1 MKKAKRFLTGLL
13 SAVLALSLCAM
24 PAMAEGGTI
33 TSTIDTNRTG
43 SLTINKYEGN
53 EAKED
58 NLLDGVTFTAY
69 KVADIV
75 QSTTEA
81 GTTDVKMQP
90 VEALTNIKP
99 DIQITSE
106 TKYDDIKD
114 TVEKALAKD
123 ADPKL
128 VAAGTAVTGESL
140 DASGNKIKGQA
151 KFTNLG
157 VGVYLIVETDAPSQ
171 IVNKTANFL
180 VSIPMANEDGTGWNY
195 NIVANPKNAA
205 VYGGIS
211 LKKYGKNY
219 TPDGNSSEAPLEGAK
234 FYLQRKEGDE
244 WVTVTAP
251 TVSNGNGT
259 VDAETGLL
267 TTNRDGMINITDLA
281 PGTYRFIE
289 YSAPQGYIMDGQ
301 AAYEFTIN
309 NNQTVTIDDAYKD
322 TLENTIKVVNEKPS
336 MEKQVKTG
344 VDAENKD
351 VYGKATDASVGDV
364 VTWKVTAAVPSNV
377 NKLAKY
383 ILTDNMSEALTWESE
398 TEANLTIETKPNV
411 ELVKGTD
418 YTLTVP
424 VNGTAGGTWTIEFT
438 TEGKD
443 KLAASKV
450 TSISVTFNTKLNSN
464 ATVNNKGN
472 LNDAGLTYSNGFTS
486 DDEKY
491 PDQPEPKDEVIKN
504 EASVYTFGMNV
515 EKVDGKDSNVKLQGA
530 EFDLYLYNGSETN
543 PTEAELKNNGVK
555 VGHYTTDENGKIHV
569 SGLKNGTY
577 YLVETKAPTYSVVEN
592 GETKT
597 YSYNL
602 LKEPVKVV
610 VAVEYVVKE
619 TTTITTDENGNVTT
633 NKSVDSEKYV
643 GGENNSGNY
652 KVIIKNNKGFN
663 LPTTGGFGTLLF
675 SGIGVLLVVAGV
687 GVLLSLKKKNRA

>member
-13 SAVLALSLCAM
+13 SAALALSLCAM

-43 SLTINKYEGN
+43 SLTINKYEGDKA
-53 EAKED
+53 EED
-58 NLLDGVTFTAY
+58 KLLDGVTFTAY

-75 QSTTEA
+75 QPTEA

-90 VEALTNIKP
+90 VEALTTIDP
-99 DIQITSE
+99 DIKITSG

-114 TVEKALAKD
+114 TVDAALAD
-123 ADPKL
+123 NADPKL
-128 VAAGTAVTGESL
+128 TAFATATTGAN
-140 DASGNKIKGQA
+140 DVKGQA
-151 KFTNLG
+151 VFSEMP
-157 VGVYLIVETDAPSQ
+157 VGVYLIVETGAPSQ

-180 VSIPMANEDGTGWNY
+180 VSIPMVNANGDGWNY
-195 NIVANPKNAA
+195 DIVANPKNAA

-219 TPDGNSSEAPLEGAK
+219 NPDGSSTEAPLGGAK
-234 FYLQRKEGDE
+234 FYLQRKEGNE

-267 TTNRDGMINITDLA
+267 TTNNDGMINITDLA

-309 NNQTVTIDDAYKD
+309 NDQTVTISDAYKD
-322 TLENTIKVVNEKPS
+322 TLANTIKVVNEKPNV
-336 MEKQVKTG
+336 EKQVKTG
-344 VDAENKD
+344 VNAENKD

-383 ILTDNMSEALTWESE
+383 ILTDTMSSALTWESE
-398 TEANLTIETKPNV
+398 TEANLTIETNPNV
-411 ELVKGTD
+411 KLDKDTD

-424 VNGTAGGTWTIEFT
+424 EDGTEGGTWTIEFT
-438 TEGKD
+438 TAGKN
-443 KLAASKV
+443 KLAANKV
-450 TSISVTFNTKLNSN
+450 TSISVTFNTRLNKN

-472 LNDAGLTYSNGFTS
+472 LNDASLTYSNGFKS
-486 DDEKY
+486 NDEEY
-491 PDQPEPKDEVIKN
+491 PTQPDPKDEVIKN
-504 EASVYTFGMNV
+504 EASVYTFGMNI
-515 EKVDGKDSNVKLQGA
+515 EKVDGKDSRGKLQGA
-530 EFDLYLYNGSETN
+530 EFDLYLYKGSEEN
-543 PTEAELKNNGVK
+543 PTEADLKNPDKAVK
-555 VGHYTTDENGKIHV
+555 VGHYTTDVYGEIHV

-577 YLVETKAPTYSVVEN
+577 YLVETKAPTYTVE
-592 GETKT
+592 GKT

-610 VAVEYVVKE
+610 VAVQYEVTT
-619 TTTITTDENGNVTT
+619 TTTIKTDANGNVTT
-633 NKSVDSEKYV
+633 NKIESKKYV

-687 GVLLSLKKKNRA
+687 GVLLSLKKKNRT

>member
-24 PAMAEGGTI
+24 PAMAERRLI
-33 TSTIDTNRTG
+33 TSTIDPSIKG
-43 SLTINKYEGN
+43 SLTIHKYEGN
-53 EAKED
+53 EQDPDK
-58 NLLDGVTFTAY
+58 LLDGVTFTAY

-75 QSTTEA
+75 QSTDTTT

-90 VEALTNIKP
+90 VEALTKIKP

-106 TKYDDIKD
+106 TKYTDIKD
-114 TVEKALAKD
+114 TVDAALADD
-123 ADPKL
+123 AEPKL
-128 VAAGTAVTGESL
+128 IAFGTATTG
-140 DASGNKIKGQA
+140 APNGKGIA
-151 KFTNLG
+151 LFEHMP

-180 VSIPMANEDGTGWNY
+180 VSIPMTEADEKETYWNY
-195 NIVANPKNAA
+195 DIEVYPKNTA
-205 VYGGIS
+205 VYGGIN

-219 TPDGNSSEAPLEGAK
+219 NPDGTSTEVALSGAT
-234 FYLQRKEGDE
+234 FYLQRKDGDN

-251 TVSNGNGT
+251 TVSDGNGT
-259 VDAETGLL
+259 VDENGLL
-267 TTNRDGMINITDLA
+267 TTNADGMINIKDLA

-289 YSAPQGYIMDGQ
+289 CSAPQGYIMDGQ

-309 NNQTVTIDDAYKD
+309 NDQSVTINGDYKD
-322 TLENTIKVVNEKPS
+322 TLKDTIKVVNEKPS

-344 VDAENKD
+344 VDA
-351 VYGKATDASVGDV
+351 YGKATDASVGDV

-383 ILTDNMSEALTWESE
+383 ILTDTMSSALTWESE
-398 TEANLTIETKPNV
+398 TEANLTIETNTNV
-411 ELVKGTD
+411 KLDKDTD

-424 VNGTAGGTWTIEFT
+424 EDGTEGGTWTIEFT
-438 TEGKD
+438 TAGKN
-443 KLAASKV
+443 KLAANKV
-450 TSISVTFNTKLNSN
+450 TSISVTFNTRLNKN

-472 LNDAGLTYSNGFTS
+472 LNDASLTYSNGFKS
-486 DDEKY
+486 NDEEY
-491 PDQPEPKDEVIKN
+491 PTQPDPKDEVIKN
-504 EASVYTFGMNV
+504 EASVYTFGMNI
-515 EKVDGKDSNVKLQGA
+515 EKVDGKDSRGKLQGA
-530 EFDLYLYNGSETN
+530 EFDLYLYKGSEEN
-543 PTEAELKNNGVK
+543 PTEADLKNPDKAVK
-555 VGHYTTDENGKIHV
+555 VGHYTTDVYGEIHV

-577 YLVETKAPTYSVVEN
+577 YLVETKAPTYTVE
-592 GETKT
+592 GKT

-610 VAVEYVVKE
+610 VAVQYEVTT
-619 TTTITTDENGNVTT
+619 TTTIKTDANGNVTT
-633 NKSVDSEKYV
+633 NKIESKKYV
-643 GGENNSGNY
+643 GGENNSGEY

-687 GVLLSLKKKNRA
+687 GVLLSLKKKNRT

>member
-13 SAVLALSLCAM
+13 SAALALSLCAM
-24 PAMAEGGTI
+24 PAMAERRLI
-33 TSTIDTNRTG
+33 TSTIDPSIEG
-43 SLTINKYEGN
+43 SLTIHKYEGN
-53 EAKED
+53 EQDPDK
-58 NLLDGVTFTAY
+58 LLDGVTFTAY

-75 QSTTEA
+75 QSTDTTT

-90 VEALTNIKP
+90 VEALTKIKP

-106 TKYDDIKD
+106 TKYTDIKD
-114 TVEKALAKD
+114 TVDAALADD
-123 ADPKL
+123 AEPKL
-128 VAAGTAVTGESL
+128 IAFGTATTG
-140 DASGNKIKGQA
+140 APNGKGIA
-151 KFTNLG
+151 LFEHMP

-180 VSIPMANEDGTGWNY
+180 VSIPMTEADEKETYWNY
-195 NIVANPKNAA
+195 DIEVYPKNTA
-205 VYGGIS
+205 VYGGIN

-219 TPDGNSSEAPLEGAK
+219 NPDGTSTEVALSGAT
-234 FYLQRKEGDE
+234 FYLQRKDGDN

-251 TVSNGNGT
+251 TVSDGNGT
-259 VDAETGLL
+259 VDENGLL
-267 TTNRDGMINITDLA
+267 TTNADGMINIKDLA

-289 YSAPQGYIMDGQ
+289 CSAPQGYIMDGQ

-309 NNQTVTIDDAYKD
+309 NDQSVTINGDYKD
-322 TLENTIKVVNEKPS
+322 TLKDTIKVVNEKPS

-344 VDAENKD
+344 VDA
-351 VYGKATDASVGDV
+351 YGKATDASVGDV

-383 ILTDNMSEALTWESE
+383 ILTDTMSSALTWESE
-398 TEANLTIETKPNV
+398 TEANLTIETNPNV
-411 ELVKGTD
+411 KLDKDTD

-424 VNGTAGGTWTIEFT
+424 EDGTEGGTWTIEFT
-438 TEGKD
+438 TAGKN
-443 KLAASKV
+443 KLAANKV
-450 TSISVTFNTKLNSN
+450 TSISVTFNTRLNKN

-472 LNDAGLTYSNGFTS
+472 LNDASLTYSNGFKS
-486 DDEKY
+486 NDEEY
-491 PDQPEPKDEVIKN
+491 PTQPDPKDEVIKN
-504 EASVYTFGMNV
+504 EASVYTFGMNI
-515 EKVDGKDSNVKLQGA
+515 EKVDGKDSRGKLQGA
-530 EFDLYLYNGSETN
+530 EFDLYLYKGSEEN
-543 PTEAELKNNGVK
+543 PTEADLKNPDKAVK
-555 VGHYTTDENGKIHV
+555 VGHYTTDVYGEIHV

-577 YLVETKAPTYSVVEN
+577 YLVETKAPTYTVE
-592 GETKT
+592 GKT

-610 VAVEYVVKE
+610 VAVQYEVTT
-619 TTTITTDENGNVTT
+619 TTTIKTDANGNVTT
-633 NKSVDSEKYV
+633 NKIESKKYV

>member
-1 MKKAKRFLTGLL
+1 MKKVKRFLTGLL
-13 SAVLALSLCAM
+13 SAALALSLCAM

-69 KVADIV
+69 KVADIM
-75 QSTTEA
+75 QSTVA

-114 TVEKALAKD
+114 TVEKALAED

-180 VSIPMANEDGTGWNY
+180 VSIPMANADGTGWNY
-195 NIVANPKNAA
+195 DIVANPKNAA

-309 NNQTVTIDDAYKD
+309 NDQTVTISDAYKD

-344 VDAENKD
+344 VDA
-351 VYGKATDASVGDV
+351 YGKATDASVGDV

-383 ILTDNMSEALTWESE
+383 ILTDTMSSALTWESKE
-398 TEANLTIETKPNV
+398 KANLTIETNPNV
-411 ELVKGTD
+411 VLEDTD

-424 VNGTAGGTWTIEFT
+424 ADGAEGGTWTIEFT
-438 TEGKD
+438 TAGKD
-443 KLAASKV
+443 KLAANKV

-472 LNDAGLTYSNGFTS
+472 LNDAGLTYSNGFKST
-486 DDEKY
+486 DDKY
-491 PDQPEPKDEVIKN
+491 PTQPDPKDEVIKN
-504 EASVYTFGMNV
+504 EASVYTFGMNI
-515 EKVDGKDSNVKLQGA
+515 EKVDGKDSRGKLQGA

-555 VGHYTTDENGKIHV
+555 VGHYTTDVYGEIHV

-577 YLVETKAPTYSVVEN
+577 YLVETKAPTYTVE
-592 GETKT
+592 GKT

-610 VAVEYVVKE
+610 VAVEYEVKE

-633 NKSVDSEKYV
+633 NKIESKKYV

-687 GVLLSLKKKNRA
+687 GVLLSLKKKNRT

>member
-13 SAVLALSLCAM
+13 SAALALSLCAM

-53 EAKED
+53 EPNSEK
-58 NLLDGVTFTAY
+58 LLDGVTFTAY
-69 KVADIV
+69 KVANIV
-75 QSTTEA
+75 QSTEA

-90 VEALTNIKP
+90 VEALTSIKS

-114 TVEKALAKD
+114 TVDAALAD
-123 ADPKL
+123 GADPKL
-128 VAAGTAVTGESL
+128 IAFATATTGANGT
-140 DASGNKIKGQA
+140 KGQA
-151 KFTNLG
+151 VFSEMP
-157 VGVYLIVETDAPSQ
+157 VGVYLIVETGAPSQ

-180 VSIPMANEDGTGWNY
+180 VSIPMANTDGTGWNY
-195 NIVANPKNAA
+195 DIVANPKNAA

-211 LKKYGKNY
+211 LRKYGKNY
-219 TPDGNSSEAPLEGAK
+219 TPDGKSSEVPLEGAT
-234 FYLQRKEGDE
+234 FYLQRKAGDE

-309 NNQTVTIDDAYKD
+309 PDQTVTISGAHQDA
-322 TLENTIKVVNEKPS
+322 LLNTIKVVNEKPS

-344 VDAENKD
+344 VDT
-351 VYGKATDASVGDV
+351 YGKATDASVGDV

-383 ILTDNMSEALTWESE
+383 ILTDTMSEALTWESVA
-398 TEANLTIETKPNV
+398 EANLTIETNPHV
-411 ELVKGTD
+411 VLEDTD

-424 VNGTAGGTWTIEFT
+424 ADGTEGGTWTIEFT
-438 TEGKD
+438 TAGKN
-443 KLAASKV
+443 KLAANKV
-450 TSISVTFNTKLNSN
+450 TSISVTFNTKLNSK
-464 ATVNNKGN
+464 ATVDNKGN
-472 LNDAGLTYSNGFTS
+472 LNDAGLTYSNGFKS
-486 DDEKY
+486 DDAKY

-504 EASVYTFGMNV
+504 EASVYTFGMNI
-515 EKVDGKDSNVKLQGA
+515 EKVDGKDSRGKLPGA

-543 PTEAELKNNGVK
+543 PTEAELKNHGK
-555 VGHYTTDENGKIHV
+555 LVGHYTTDVNGQIHV
-569 SGLKNGTY
+569 SGLENGTY
-577 YLVETKAPTYSVVEN
+577 YLVETKAPTYNVVEN
-592 GETKT
+592 GETKI

-602 LKEPVKVV
+602 LKEPVRVV
-610 VAVEYVVKE
+610 VAVEYEVKE

-633 NKSVDSEKYV
+633 NKIESKKYV
-643 GGENNSGNY
+643 GGEDNSGNY

>member
-13 SAVLALSLCAM
+13 SAALALSLCAM
-24 PAMAEGGTI
+24 PAMAADNGGTI
-33 TSTIDTNRTG
+33 TSTIDTNKNG

-53 EAKED
+53 EQDPDK
-58 NLLDGVTFTAY
+58 LLDGVTFTAY

-90 VEALTNIKP
+90 VEALTSIDP
-99 DIQITSE
+99 AIQITSE
-106 TKYDDIKD
+106 TKYDEIKN
-114 TVEKALAKD
+114 TVDAALAD
-123 ADPKL
+123 GANPKL
-128 VAAGTAVTGESL
+128 TAFATAKTGDNGT
-140 DASGNKIKGQA
+140 KGQA
-151 KFTNLG
+151 VFNEMP

-219 TPDGNSSEAPLEGAK
+219 NPDGSSTEAPLGGAK
-234 FYLQRKEGDE
+234 FYLQRKEGNE

-267 TTNRDGMINITDLA
+267 TTNNDGMINITDLA

-289 YSAPQGYIMDGQ
+289 HSAPQGYIMDGQ

-309 NNQTVTIDDAYKD
+309 NNQTVTINEAYKD
-322 TLENTIKVVNEKPS
+322 DTLKDTIKVVNEKPN

-383 ILTDNMSEALTWESE
+383 ILTDNMSKALTWESE
-398 TEANLTIETKPNV
+398 TAANLTIATNPNV
-411 ELVKGTD
+411 DLVKGTD

-424 VNGTAGGTWTIEFT
+424 VDGTEGGTWTIEFT
-438 TEGKD
+438 TAGKE
-443 KLAASKV
+443 KLVANNV
-450 TSISVTFNTKLNSN
+450 TSISVTFNTKLNDK
-464 ATVNNKGN
+464 ATVNNTGN
-472 LNDAGLTYSNGFTS
+472 LNDAGLTYSNGFKS

-491 PDQPEPKDEVIKN
+491 PEQPEPKDEVIKN
-504 EASVYTFGMNV
+504 QASVYTFGMKV
-515 EKVDGKDSNVKLQGA
+515 EKVDGKNSSIKLQGA

-577 YLVETKAPTYSVVEN
+577 YLVETMAPTYSVTEN

-610 VAVEYVVKE
+610 VAVQYEVTT

-633 NKSVDSEKYV
+633 NKIVSEKYV
-643 GGENNSGNY
+643 GGEDDSGNY

>member
-13 SAVLALSLCAM
+13 SAALALSLCAM
-24 PAMAEGGTI
+24 PAMAADNGETI
-33 TSTIDTNRTG
+33 TSTINTAQKG
-43 SLTINKYEGN
+43 SLTINKYEGDKQDP
-53 EAKED
+53 EK
-58 NLLDGVTFTAY
+58 LLDGVTFTAY

-75 QSTTEA
+75 QSTEA

-90 VEALTNIKP
+90 VEALTKIKS

-114 TVEKALAKD
+114 TVDAALAED
-123 ADPKL
+123 ANPKL
-128 VAAGTAVTGESL
+128 TAFATATTG
-140 DASGNKIKGQA
+140 DNGITGQA
-151 KFTNLG
+151 VFSEMP
-157 VGVYLIVETDAPSQ
+157 VGVYLIVETGAPSQ

-180 VSIPMANEDGTGWNY
+180 VSIPMANADGTGWNY
-195 NIVANPKNAA
+195 DIVANPKNAA

-309 NNQTVTIDDAYKD
+309 NDQTVTISDAYKD

-344 VDAENKD
+344 VDA
-351 VYGKATDASVGDV
+351 YGKATDASVGDV

-383 ILTDNMSEALTWESE
+383 ILTDTMSSALTWESKE
-398 TEANLTIETKPNV
+398 KANLTIETNPNV
-411 ELVKGTD
+411 VLEDTD

-424 VNGTAGGTWTIEFT
+424 ADGAEGGTWTIEFT
-438 TEGKD
+438 TAGKD
-443 KLAASKV
+443 KLAANKV

-472 LNDAGLTYSNGFTS
+472 LNDAGLTYSNGFKST
-486 DDEKY
+486 DDKY
-491 PDQPEPKDEVIKN
+491 PTQPDPKDEVIKN
-504 EASVYTFGMNV
+504 EASVYTFGMNI
-515 EKVDGKDSNVKLQGA
+515 EKVDGKDSRGKLQGA

-543 PTEAELKNNGVK
+543 PTEAELKTNGVK
-555 VGHYTTDENGKIHV
+555 VGHYTTNEYGEIHV

-577 YLVETKAPTYSVVEN
+577 YLVETKAPTYTVE
-592 GETKT
+592 GKT

-610 VAVEYVVKE
+610 VNVQYEVDTK
-619 TTTITTDENGNVTT
+619 TTIKTDANGNVTT
-633 NKSVDSEKYV
+633 NEIVSTKYL
-643 GGENNSGNY
+643 GGENDSGNY

-687 GVLLSLKKKNRA
+687 GVLLSLKKKNRT

>member
-1 MKKAKRFLTGLL
+1 MKKVKRFLTGLL
-13 SAVLALSLCAM
+13 SAALALSLCAM
-24 PAMAEGGTI
+24 PAMAADNGETI
-33 TSTIDTNRTG
+33 TSTINTAQKG
-43 SLTINKYEGN
+43 SLTINKYEGDKQDP
-53 EAKED
+53 EK
-58 NLLDGVTFTAY
+58 LLDGVTFTAY

-75 QSTTEA
+75 QSTEA

-90 VEALTNIKP
+90 VEALTKIKS

-114 TVEKALAKD
+114 TVDAALAED
-123 ADPKL
+123 ANPKL
-128 VAAGTAVTGESL
+128 TAFATATTG
-140 DASGNKIKGQA
+140 DNGITGQA
-151 KFTNLG
+151 VFSEMP
-157 VGVYLIVETDAPSQ
+157 VGVYLIVETGAPSQ

-180 VSIPMANEDGTGWNY
+180 VSIPMAKEDGTGWNY
-195 NIVANPKNAA
+195 DIVANPKNAA

-219 TPDGNSSEAPLEGAK
+219 NPDGTFSEVALSGAT
-234 FYLQRKEGDE
+234 FYLQRKEGDD

-251 TVSNGNGT
+251 TVSANNGS
-259 VDAETGLL
+259 VDAKGLL
-267 TTNRDGMINITDLA
+267 TTSDSGMINITDLA

-289 YSAPQGYIMDGQ
+289 HSAPQGYIMDGQ

-309 NNQTVTIDDAYKD
+309 DNQTVTISDAYKD
-322 TLENTIKVVNEKPS
+322 TLPDTIKVVNEKPS

-351 VYGKATDASVGDV
+351 VYGKATDASVGDI

-383 ILTDNMSEALTWESE
+383 ILTDNMSNALTWESE
-398 TEANLTIETKPNV
+398 TEANLTIETNPNV
-411 ELVKGTD
+411 KLEKGTD

-424 VNGTAGGTWTIEFT
+424 ADGTEGGTWTIEFT
-438 TEGKD
+438 TAGKE
-443 KLAASKV
+443 KLAANKV
-450 TSISVTFNTKLNSN
+450 TSISVTFNTTLNKN
-464 ATVNNKGN
+464 ATVNNTGN
-472 LNDAGLTYSNGFTS
+472 LNDAGLTYSNGFKS
-486 DDEKY
+486 DDAKY
-491 PDQPEPKDEVIKN
+491 PEQPEPKDEVIKN
-504 EASVYTFGMNV
+504 QASVYTFGMKV
-515 EKVDGKDSNVKLQGA
+515 EKVDGKNSSIKLQGA

-577 YLVETKAPTYSVVEN
+577 YLVETKAPTYSVTEN

-610 VAVEYVVKE
+610 VAVQYEVTT

-633 NKSVDSEKYV
+633 NKIVSEKYV
-643 GGENNSGNY
+643 GGEDDSGNY

-687 GVLLSLKKKNRA
+687 GVLLSLKKKNRT

>member
-13 SAVLALSLCAM
+13 SAALALSLCAM

-69 KVADIV
+69 KVAEIM
-75 QSTTEA
+75 QSTVA

-114 TVEKALAKD
+114 TVEKALAED

-180 VSIPMANEDGTGWNY
+180 VSIPMANADGTGWNY
-195 NIVANPKNAA
+195 DIVANPKNAA

-309 NNQTVTIDDAYKD
+309 NDQTVTISDAYKD

-344 VDAENKD
+344 VDA
-351 VYGKATDASVGDV
+351 YGKATDASVGDV

-383 ILTDNMSEALTWESE
+383 ILTDTMSSALTWESKE
-398 TEANLTIETKPNV
+398 KANLTIETNPNV
-411 ELVKGTD
+411 VLEDTD

-424 VNGTAGGTWTIEFT
+424 ADGAEGGTWTIEFT
-438 TEGKD
+438 TAGKD
-443 KLAASKV
+443 KLAANKV

-472 LNDAGLTYSNGFTS
+472 LNDAGLTYSNGFKST
-486 DDEKY
+486 DDKY
-491 PDQPEPKDEVIKN
+491 PTQPDPKDEVIKN
-504 EASVYTFGMNV
+504 EASVYTFGMNI
-515 EKVDGKDSNVKLQGA
+515 EKVDGKDSRGKLQGA

-543 PTEAELKNNGVK
+543 PTEAELKTNGVK
-555 VGHYTTDENGKIHV
+555 VGHYTTNEYGEIHV

-577 YLVETKAPTYSVVEN
+577 YLVETKAPTYNVVEN

-610 VAVEYVVKE
+610 VAVEYEVTT
-619 TTTITTDENGNVTT
+619 TTTITTDPNGNVTT
-633 NKSVDSEKYV
+633 NKIESKKYL
-643 GGENNSGNY
+643 GGENDSGNY

>member
-24 PAMAEGGTI
+24 PAMAAEGDGTI
-33 TSTIDTNRTG
+33 TSTINTAQKG
-43 SLTINKYEGN
+43 SLTINKYEGD
-53 EAKED
+53 KED
-58 NLLDGVTFTAY
+58 KDKLLNGVTFTAY

-75 QSTTEA
+75 QSPDATGT
-81 GTTDVKMQP
+81 TTDVKMQP
-90 VEALTNIKP
+90 VEALTKIKS

-114 TVEKALAKD
+114 TVDAALAED
-123 ADPKL
+123 ATPKL
-128 VAAGTAVTGESL
+128 TAFATATTGANGT
-140 DASGNKIKGQA
+140 NGQA
-151 KFTNLG
+151 VFSG
-157 VGVYLIVETDAPSQ
+157 MPVGVYLIVETDAPSQ

-180 VSIPMANEDGTGWNY
+180 VSIPMVNANGDGWNY
-195 NIVANPKNAA
+195 DIVANPKNAA

-219 TPDGNSSEAPLEGAK
+219 NPDGSSTEAPLGGAK
-234 FYLQRKEGDE
+234 FYLQRKEGNE

-267 TTNRDGMINITDLA
+267 TTNNDGMINITDLA

-309 NNQTVTIDDAYKD
+309 DNQTVTISDAYKD
-322 TLENTIKVVNEKPS
+322 TLPDTIKVVNEKPS

-383 ILTDNMSEALTWESE
+383 ILTDTMSSALTWESE
-398 TEANLTIETKPNV
+398 TEANLTIETNPHV
-411 ELVKGTD
+411 DLAEGTD

-424 VNGTAGGTWTIEFT
+424 EDGKEGGTWTIEFT
-438 TEGKD
+438 TAGKE
-443 KLAASKV
+443 KLAANNV
-450 TSISVTFNTKLNSN
+450 TSISVTFNTRLNKN
-464 ATVNNKGN
+464 ATVNKEGN
-472 LNDAGLTYSNGFTS
+472 LNDASLTYSNGFKS
-486 DDEKY
+486 NDEEY
-491 PDQPEPKDEVIKN
+491 PTQPDPKDEVIKN
-504 EASVYTFGMNV
+504 EASVYTFGMNI
-515 EKVDGKDSNVKLQGA
+515 EKVDGKDSRGKLQGA

-555 VGHYTTDENGKIHV
+555 VGHYTTDVYGEIHV

-577 YLVETKAPTYSVVEN
+577 YLVETKAPTYNVVEN

-610 VAVEYVVKE
+610 VNVQYEVDTK
-619 TTTITTDENGNVTT
+619 TTITTDANGNVTT
-633 NKSVDSEKYV
+633 NKIENKKYV
-643 GGENNSGNY
+643 GGENDSGNY

>member
-13 SAVLALSLCAM
+13 SAALALSLCAM
-24 PAMAEGGTI
+24 PAMAADNGETI
-33 TSTIDTNRTG
+33 TSTINTAQKG
-43 SLTINKYEGN
+43 SLTINKYEGDKQDP
-53 EAKED
+53 EK
-58 NLLDGVTFTAY
+58 LLDGVTFTAY

-75 QSTTEA
+75 QSTEA

-90 VEALTNIKP
+90 VEALTKIKS

-114 TVEKALAKD
+114 TVDAALAED
-123 ADPKL
+123 ANPKL
-128 VAAGTAVTGESL
+128 TAFATATTG
-140 DASGNKIKGQA
+140 DNGITGQA
-151 KFTNLG
+151 VFSEMP
-157 VGVYLIVETDAPSQ
+157 VGVYLIVETGAPSQ

-180 VSIPMANEDGTGWNY
+180 VSIPMAKEDGTGWNY
-195 NIVANPKNAA
+195 DVKVYPKNAA
-205 VYGGIS
+205 VYGGIN

-219 TPDGNSSEAPLEGAK
+219 NPDGSSTEAPLGGAK
-234 FYLQRKEGDE
+234 FYLQRKEGNE

-259 VDAETGLL
+259 VDANGLL
-267 TTNRDGMINITDLA
+267 TTSADGMINITDLA

-289 YSAPQGYIMDGQ
+289 CSAPQGYIMDGQ

-309 NNQTVTIDDAYKD
+309 DNQTVTISDAYKD
-322 TLENTIKVVNEKPS
+322 TLPDTIKVVNEKPS

-383 ILTDNMSEALTWESE
+383 ILTDNMSKALTWESVE
-398 TEANLTIETKPNV
+398 KANLTIETNPHVDLV
-411 ELVKGTD
+411 ENTD

-424 VNGTAGGTWTIEFT
+424 AKGAEGGTWTIEFT
-438 TEGKD
+438 TAGKD

-450 TSISVTFNTKLNSN
+450 TSISVTFNTKLNDK
-464 ATVNNKGN
+464 ATVNKTGN
-472 LNDAGLTYSNGFTS
+472 LNDASLTYSNGFKS
-486 DDEKY
+486 NDEEY
-491 PDQPEPKDEVIKN
+491 PTQPDPKDEVIKN
-504 EASVYTFGMNV
+504 EASVYTFGMNI
-515 EKVDGKDSNVKLQGA
+515 EKVDGKDSRGKLQGA

-543 PTEAELKNNGVK
+543 PTEAELENNGVK
-555 VGHYTTDENGKIHV
+555 VGHYTTDVYGEIHV
-569 SGLKNGTY
+569 NGLKNGTY
-577 YLVETKAPTYSVVEN
+577 YLVETKAPTYTVKEN

-610 VAVEYVVKE
+610 VAVEYEVTT
-619 TTTITTDENGNVTT
+619 TTTIKTDANGNVTT
-633 NKSVDSEKYV
+633 NKIESKKYV
-643 GGENNSGNY
+643 GGEDNSGNY
-652 KVIIKNNKGFN
+652 KVIIKNNKGFD

-687 GVLLSLKKKNRA
+687 GVLLSLKKKNRT

>member
-13 SAVLALSLCAM
+13 SAALALSLCAM
-24 PAMAEGGTI
+24 PAMAAEGGTI

-43 SLTINKYEGN
+43 SLTINKYEGDK
-53 EAKED
+53 AED
-58 NLLDGVTFTAY
+58 DKLLDGVTFTAY
-69 KVADIV
+69 KVANIV
-75 QSTTEA
+75 QSTDAST

-90 VEALTNIKP
+90 VEALTSIKR

-114 TVEKALAKD
+114 TVDAALAD
-123 ADPKL
+123 GANPQL

-140 DASGNKIKGQA
+140 DASGKKIKGQA

-180 VSIPMANEDGTGWNY
+180 VSIPMANADGTGWNY
-195 NIVANPKNAA
+195 DIVANPKNAA

-219 TPDGNSSEAPLEGAK
+219 NPDGSSTEVPLEGAQ

-251 TVSNGNGT
+251 TVSADNGS
-259 VDAETGLL
+259 VDAKTGLL
-267 TTNRDGMINITDLA
+267 TTSKQGMINITDLA

-309 NNQTVTIDDAYKD
+309 DDQTVTISDAYKD
-322 TLENTIKVVNEKPS
+322 TTLKDTIKVVNEKPS

-344 VDAENKD
+344 VDT
-351 VYGKATDASVGDV
+351 YGKATDASVGDV

-398 TEANLTIETKPNV
+398 TEANLTIETNPHV
-411 ELVKGTD
+411 DLVKDTD

-424 VNGTAGGTWTIEFT
+424 KNGTEGGTWTIEFT
-438 TEGKD
+438 AVGKE

-450 TSISVTFNTKLNSN
+450 TSISVTFNTKLNSK

-472 LNDAGLTYSNGFTS
+472 LNDAGLTYSNGFKST
-486 DDEKY
+486 DEKY

-504 EASVYTFGMNV
+504 EASVYTFGMNI
-515 EKVDGKDSNVKLQGA
+515 EKVDGKDSRGKLQGA

-543 PTEAELKNNGVK
+543 PTEAELKTNGVK
-555 VGHYTTDENGKIHV
+555 VGSYTTDVNGQIHV

-577 YLVETKAPTYSVVEN
+577 YLVETKAPTYHVVEN
-592 GETKT
+592 GVTKT

-602 LKEPVKVV
+602 LKEPVKVDV
-610 VAVEYVVKE
+610 EVEYVVKE
-619 TTTITTDENGNVTT
+619 TTTITTDEHGNVTT
-633 NKSVDSEKYV
+633 NKKIESEKYV
-643 GGENNSGNY
+643 GGENDSGNY
-652 KVIIKNNKGFN
+652 KVIVKNNKGFD

>member
-13 SAVLALSLCAM
+13 SAALALSLCAM
-24 PAMAEGGTI
+24 PAMAERRLI
-33 TSTIDTNRTG
+33 TSTIDPSIPG
-43 SLTINKYEGN
+43 SLTIYKYEGN
-53 EAKED
+53 EQDPNK
-58 NLLDGVTFTAY
+58 LLDGVTFTAY

-75 QSTTEA
+75 QSTDTTT

-90 VEALTNIKP
+90 VEALTKIKP

-106 TKYDDIKD
+106 TKYENIKD
-114 TVEKALAKD
+114 TVDAALADD
-123 ADPKL
+123 ANPKL
-128 VAAGTAVTGESL
+128 TAFGTATTG
-140 DASGNKIKGQA
+140 APNGKGIA
-151 KFTNLG
+151 LFEHMP

-180 VSIPMANEDGTGWNY
+180 VSIPMTAGDEEETYWNY
-195 NIVANPKNAA
+195 DIKVYPKNTA
-205 VYGGIS
+205 VYGGIN

-219 TPDGNSSEAPLEGAK
+219 NPDGTSTEVALSGAT
-234 FYLQRKEGDE
+234 FYLQRKDGDQ

-251 TVSNGNGT
+251 KVSDGNGT
-259 VDAETGLL
+259 VDGNGLL
-267 TTNRDGMINITDLA
+267 TTSADGMINITDLA

-309 NNQTVTIDDAYKD
+309 DNQTVTISDAYKD
-322 TLENTIKVVNEKPS
+322 TLPDTIKVVNEKPS

-383 ILTDNMSEALTWESE
+383 ILTDNMSKALTWESVE
-398 TEANLTIETKPNV
+398 KANLTIETNPKV
-411 ELVKGTD
+411 KLDKGTD
-418 YTLTVP
+418 YTLAVP
-424 VNGTAGGTWTIEFT
+424 EDGKEGGTWTIEFT
-438 TEGKD
+438 TAGKD
-443 KLAASKV
+443 KLATNNV

-472 LNDAGLTYSNGFTS
+472 LNDAGLTYSNGFNST
-486 DDEKY
+486 DDKY

-504 EASVYTFGMNV
+504 EASVYTFGMNI
-515 EKVDGKDSNVKLQGA
+515 EKVDGKDSRGKLQGA
-530 EFDLYLYNGSETN
+530 EFDLYLYKGSEEN
-543 PTEAELKNNGVK
+543 PTEADLKNPDKAVK
-555 VGHYTTDENGKIHV
+555 VGHYTTDVNGQIHV

-577 YLVETKAPTYSVVEN
+577 YLVETKAPTYHVVEN
-592 GETKT
+592 GVTKT

-610 VAVEYVVKE
+610 VAVEYEVKE

-633 NKSVDSEKYV
+633 NKIESKKYV
-643 GGENNSGNY
+643 GGEDNSGNY

>member
-13 SAVLALSLCAM
+13 SAALALSLCAM
-24 PAMAEGGTI
+24 PAMAADNGETI
-33 TSTIDTNRTG
+33 TSTINTAQKG

-53 EAKED
+53 AVDED
-58 NLLDGVTFTAY
+58 KLLDGVTFTAY

-75 QSTTEA
+75 QSTEA

-90 VEALTNIKP
+90 VEALTKIKS

-114 TVEKALAKD
+114 TVDAALAED
-123 ADPKL
+123 ANPKL
-128 VAAGTAVTGESL
+128 IAFATATTG
-140 DASGNKIKGQA
+140 DKGITGQA
-151 KFTNLG
+151 VFSEMP
-157 VGVYLIVETDAPSQ
+157 VGVYLIVETGAPSQ

-180 VSIPMANEDGTGWNY
+180 VSIPMAKEDGTGWNY
-195 NIVANPKNAA
+195 DIVANPKNAA

-219 TPDGNSSEAPLEGAK
+219 NADGTFSEVALSGAT
-234 FYLQRKEGDE
+234 FYLQRKEGDD

-251 TVSNGNGT
+251 TVSANNGS
-259 VDAETGLL
+259 VDAKGLL
-267 TTNRDGMINITDLA
+267 TTSDSGMINITDLA

-289 YSAPQGYIMDGQ
+289 HSAPQGYIMDGQ

-309 NNQTVTIDDAYKD
+309 NDQTVTISDAYKD
-322 TLENTIKVVNEKPS
+322 TLANTIKVVNEKPNV
-336 MEKQVKTG
+336 EKQVKTG
-344 VDAENKD
+344 VNAENKD

-383 ILTDNMSEALTWESE
+383 ILTDNMSNALTWESE
-398 TEANLTIETKPNV
+398 TEANLTIETNPNV

-424 VNGTAGGTWTIEFT
+424 ADGTEGGTWTIEFT
-438 TEGKD
+438 TSGKE
-443 KLAASKV
+443 KLAASNV
-450 TSISVTFNTKLNSN
+450 TSISVTFNTTLNKN
-464 ATVNNKGN
+464 ATVNNTGN
-472 LNDAGLTYSNGFTS
+472 LNDAGLTYSNGFKS
-486 DDEKY
+486 DDAKY
-491 PDQPEPKDEVIKN
+491 PEQPEPKDEVIKN
-504 EASVYTFGMNV
+504 QASVYTFGMKV
-515 EKVDGKDSNVKLQGA
+515 EKVDGKNSSIKLQGA

-577 YLVETKAPTYSVVEN
+577 YLVETKAPTYSVTEN

-610 VAVEYVVKE
+610 VAVQYEVTT

-633 NKSVDSEKYV
+633 NKIVSEKYV
-643 GGENNSGNY
+643 GGEDDSGNY

>member
-13 SAVLALSLCAM
+13 SAALALSLCAM
-24 PAMAEGGTI
+24 PAMAAEGGTI

-43 SLTINKYEGN
+43 SLTINKYEGDKA
-53 EAKED
+53 EED
-58 NLLDGVTFTAY
+58 KLLDGVTFTAY
-69 KVADIV
+69 KVAGIV
-75 QSTTEA
+75 QSTVA
-81 GTTDVKMQP
+81 GTTDVKMEP

-114 TVEKALAKD
+114 TVDAALAD
-123 ADPKL
+123 GANPKL
-128 VAAGTAVTGESL
+128 TAFATATTGAN
-140 DASGNKIKGQA
+140 DVKGQA
-151 KFTNLG
+151 VFSG
-157 VGVYLIVETDAPSQ
+157 MPVGVYLIVETGAPSQ

-180 VSIPMANEDGTGWNY
+180 VSIPMANADGTGWNY
-195 NIVANPKNAA
+195 DIVANPKNAA

-219 TPDGNSSEAPLEGAK
+219 NPDGSSTEVPLEGAK

-251 TVSNGNGT
+251 TVSADNGS
-259 VDAETGLL
+259 VDAKTGLL
-267 TTNRDGMINITDLA
+267 TTSKQGMINITDLA

-289 YSAPQGYIMDGQ
+289 YCAPQGYIMDGQ

-309 NNQTVTIDDAYKD
+309 DNQTVTISDAYKD
-322 TLENTIKVVNEKPS
+322 TTLKDTIKVVNEKPS

-344 VDAENKD
+344 VDT
-351 VYGKATDASVGDV
+351 YGKATDASVGDV

-383 ILTDNMSEALTWESE
+383 ILTDNMSEALTWESVE
-398 TEANLTIETKPNV
+398 KANLTIETNPNV
-411 ELVKGTD
+411 VLEDTD

-424 VNGTAGGTWTIEFT
+424 EDGAEGGTWTIEFT
-438 TEGKD
+438 TAGKD
-443 KLAASKV
+443 KLAANNV
-450 TSISVTFNTKLNSN
+450 TTISVTFNTKLNSN

-472 LNDAGLTYSNGFTS
+472 LNDAGLTYSNGFKST
-486 DDEKY
+486 DDKY

-504 EASVYTFGMNV
+504 EASVYTFGMNI
-515 EKVDGKDSNVKLQGA
+515 EKVDGKDSRGKLQGA

-543 PTEAELKNNGVK
+543 PTEAELKNHGK
-555 VGHYTTDENGKIHV
+555 LVGHYTTNEYGEIHV

-577 YLVETKAPTYSVVEN
+577 YLVETKAPTYNVVEN
-592 GETKT
+592 GVTKT

-602 LKEPVKVV
+602 LKEPVKVD

-619 TTTITTDENGNVTT
+619 TTTITTDEHGNVTT
-633 NKSVDSEKYV
+633 NKKIESEKYV
-643 GGENNSGNY
+643 GGENDSGNY
-652 KVIIKNNKGFN
+652 KVIVKNNKGFN

>member
-13 SAVLALSLCAM
+13 SAALALSLCAM
-24 PAMAEGGTI
+24 PAMAERRLI
-33 TSTIDTNRTG
+33 TSTIDPSIPG
-43 SLTINKYEGN
+43 SLTIHKYEGN
-53 EAKED
+53 EQDPNK
-58 NLLDGVTFTAY
+58 LLDGVTFTAY

-75 QSTTEA
+75 QSTDTTT

-90 VEALTNIKP
+90 VEALTKIDP
-99 DIQITSE
+99 DIKITSE
-106 TKYDDIKD
+106 TKYENIKN
-114 TVEKALAKD
+114 TVDAALADD
-123 ADPKL
+123 AKPKL
-128 VAAGTAVTGESL
+128 TAFGTATTG
-140 DASGNKIKGQA
+140 APNGKGIA
-151 KFTNLG
+151 LFEHMP

-180 VSIPMANEDGTGWNY
+180 VSIPMTEADEKETYWNY
-195 NIVANPKNAA
+195 DVEVYPKNTA
-205 VYGGIS
+205 VYGGIN
-211 LKKYGKNY
+211 LKKYGRNY
-219 TPDGNSSEAPLEGAK
+219 KPDGTIASEEALSGAT
-234 FYLQRKEGDE
+234 FYLQRKDGDQ

-251 TVSNGNGT
+251 TVSKDNGS
-259 VDAETGLL
+259 VDANGLL
-267 TTNRDGMINITDLA
+267 TTSADGMINITDLA

-289 YSAPQGYIMDGQ
+289 CSAPQGYIMDGQ
-301 AAYEFTIN
+301 AAYEFTIKN
-309 NNQTVTIDDAYKD
+309 DQTVTIDDAYKD
-322 TLENTIKVVNEKPS
+322 DTLKDTIKVVNEKPS

-344 VDAENKD
+344 VDA
-351 VYGKATDASVGDV
+351 YGKATDASVGDV

-383 ILTDNMSEALTWESE
+383 ILTDTMSSALTWESE
-398 TEANLTIETKPNV
+398 TEANLTIETNPNV
-411 ELVKGTD
+411 KLDKDTD

-424 VNGTAGGTWTIEFT
+424 EDGTEGGTWTIEFT
-438 TEGKD
+438 TAGKN

-450 TSISVTFNTKLNSN
+450 TSISVTFNTRLNKN

-472 LNDAGLTYSNGFTS
+472 LNDASLTYSNGFKS
-486 DDEKY
+486 DKEGY
-491 PDQPEPKDEVIKN
+491 PEQPDPKDEVIKN
-504 EASVYTFGMNV
+504 EASVYTFGMNI
-515 EKVDGKDSNVKLQGA
+515 EKVDGKDSRGKLQGA
-530 EFDLYLYNGSETN
+530 EFDLYLYKGSEEN
-543 PTEAELKNNGVK
+543 PTEADLKNPDKAVK
-555 VGHYTTDENGKIHV
+555 VGHYTTDVYGEIHV

-577 YLVETKAPTYSVVEN
+577 YLVETKAPTYNVVEN

-610 VAVEYVVKE
+610 VAVEYEVTT
-619 TTTITTDENGNVTT
+619 TTTIKTDANGNVTT
-633 NKSVDSEKYV
+633 NKIESKKYV

>member
-13 SAVLALSLCAM
+13 SAALALSLCAM
-24 PAMAEGGTI
+24 PAMAVSIPI
-33 TSTIDTNRTG
+33 TSTIDTDRTG

-53 EAKED
+53 EPDTDK
-58 NLLDGVTFTAY
+58 LLDGVTFTAY
-69 KVADIV
+69 QVADIV
-75 QSTTEA
+75 QPTDTTT
-81 GTTDVKMQP
+81 GTTDVEMQP
-90 VEALTNIKP
+90 VKALTNIDPTIK
-99 DIQITSE
+99 ITSE
-106 TKYDDIKD
+106 TKYGDIKK
-114 TVEKALAKD
+114 TVEKALAED
-123 ADPKL
+123 ANPKL
-128 VAAGTAVTGESL
+128 TVFATAKTGEN
-140 DASGNKIKGQA
+140 GNKGQA
-151 KFTNLG
+151 VFNEMP

-180 VSIPMANEDGTGWNY
+180 VSIPMAKEDGTGWKY
-195 NIVANPKNAA
+195 DIEANPKNAA

-219 TPDGNSSEAPLEGAK
+219 NPDGTSSEVALSGAT
-234 FYLQRKEGDE
+234 FYLQRQEE
-244 WVTVTAP
+244 NNWVTVTAP
-251 TVSNGNGT
+251 KVSANNGS
-259 VDAETGLL
+259 VDTNGLL
-267 TTNRDGMINITDLA
+267 TTSADGMINITDLA

-301 AAYEFTIN
+301 AAYEFTIKN
-309 NNQTVTIDDAYKD
+309 DKSVTINGNYKD
-322 TLENTIKVVNEKPS
+322 TPKDTIKVVNEKPNI
-336 MEKQVKTG
+336 EKQVKTG
-344 VDAENKD
+344 VNTENNED

-383 ILTDNMSEALTWESE
+383 SLTDNMSNALTWVSE
-398 TEANLTIETKPNV
+398 AEAKLTIETNQNV
-411 ELVKGTD
+411 KLEKGTD

-424 VNGTAGGTWTIEFT
+424 KDGEEGGTWTIEFT
-438 TEGKD
+438 TSGKN
-443 KLAASKV
+443 KLATNNV

-472 LNDAGLTYSNGFTS
+472 LNDAGLTYSNGFKS
-486 DDEKY
+486 NDEEY

-504 EASVYTFGMNV
+504 EASVYTFGMKV
-515 EKVDGKDSNVKLQGA
+515 EKVDGKDSSVKLPGA
-530 EFDLYLYNGSETN
+530 EFDLYLYDGKIPNPSEVQ
-543 PTEAELKNNGVK
+543 LKGVGHH
-555 VGHYTTDENGKIHV
+555 VGHYTTDGRGKIHV
-569 SGLKNGTY
+569 NGLKNGTY
-577 YLVETKAPTYSVVEN
+577 YLIETKAPTYDVTTEN

-610 VAVEYVVKE
+610 VAVQYEVD
-619 TTTITTDENGNVTT
+619 TTTTTDANGNVTT
-633 NKSVDSEKYV
+633 IVSKKYL
-643 GGENNSGNY
+643 GGENDSGEY
-652 KVIIKNNKGFN
+652 KVVIKNNKGFN

>member
-13 SAVLALSLCAM
+13 SAALALSLCAM

-33 TSTIDTNRTG
+33 TSTIDMNRTG
-43 SLTINKYEGN
+43 SLTINKYEGDKA
-53 EAKED
+53 EED
-58 NLLDGVTFTAY
+58 KLLDGVTFTAY

-75 QSTTEA
+75 QPTEA

-90 VEALTNIKP
+90 VEALTNIKS
-99 DIQITSE
+99 DIQITSG

-114 TVEKALAKD
+114 TVDAALAD
-123 ADPKL
+123 NADPKL
-128 VAAGTAVTGESL
+128 TAFATATTGAN
-140 DASGNKIKGQA
+140 DVKGQA
-151 KFTNLG
+151 VFSEMP

-180 VSIPMANEDGTGWNY
+180 VSIPMTNKDGTGWDY
-195 NIVANPKNAA
+195 DIKVYPKNAA
-205 VYGGIS
+205 VYGGIN
-211 LKKYGKNY
+211 LKKYGRNY
-219 TPDGNSSEAPLEGAK
+219 KPDGESTEVALSGAK
-234 FYLQRKEGDE
+234 FYLQRKDGDN

-251 TVSNGNGT
+251 KVSDGNGT
-259 VDAETGLL
+259 VDENGLL
-267 TTNRDGMINITDLA
+267 TTNADGMINITDLA

-309 NNQTVTIDDAYKD
+309 NDQTVTISDAYKD
-322 TLENTIKVVNEKPS
+322 TLANTIKVVNEKPN

-344 VDAENKD
+344 VDA
-351 VYGKATDASVGDV
+351 YGKATDASVGDV

-383 ILTDNMSEALTWESE
+383 ILTDTMSSALTWESE
-398 TEANLTIETKPNV
+398 TEANLTIETNPNV
-411 ELVKGTD
+411 KLDKDTD

-424 VNGTAGGTWTIEFT
+424 EDGTEGGTWTIEFT
-438 TEGKD
+438 TAGKN

-450 TSISVTFNTKLNSN
+450 TSISVTFNTRLNKN

-472 LNDAGLTYSNGFTS
+472 LNDASLTYSNGFKS
-486 DDEKY
+486 NDEEY
-491 PDQPEPKDEVIKN
+491 PTQPDPKDEVIKN
-504 EASVYTFGMNV
+504 EASVYTFGMNI
-515 EKVDGKDSNVKLQGA
+515 EKVDGKDSSVKLPGA

-555 VGHYTTDENGKIHV
+555 VGHYTTDENGEINV

-577 YLVETKAPTYSVVEN
+577 YLVETKAPTYSVTEN

-610 VAVEYVVKE
+610 VAVQYEVTT
-619 TTTITTDENGNVTT
+619 TTTIKTDANGNVTT
-633 NKSVDSEKYV
+633 NKIESKKYV
-643 GGENNSGNY
+643 GGENDSGNY
-652 KVIIKNNKGFN
+652 KVIIKNNKGFD

>member
-13 SAVLALSLCAM
+13 SAALALSLCAM
-24 PAMAEGGTI
+24 PAMAADNGETI
-33 TSTIDTNRTG
+33 TSTINTAQKG
-43 SLTINKYEGN
+43 SLTINKYEGDKQDP
-53 EAKED
+53 EK
-58 NLLDGVTFTAY
+58 LLDGVTFTAY

-75 QSTTEA
+75 QSTEA

-90 VEALTNIKP
+90 VEALTKIKS

-114 TVEKALAKD
+114 TVDAALAED
-123 ADPKL
+123 ANPKL
-128 VAAGTAVTGESL
+128 TAFATATTG
-140 DASGNKIKGQA
+140 DNGITGQA
-151 KFTNLG
+151 VFSEMP
-157 VGVYLIVETDAPSQ
+157 VGVYLIVETGAPSQ

-180 VSIPMANEDGTGWNY
+180 VSIPMAKEDGTGWNY
-195 NIVANPKNAA
+195 DIVANPKNAA

-219 TPDGNSSEAPLEGAK
+219 NPDGSSTEAPLGGAK
-234 FYLQRKEGDE
+234 FYLQRKEGNE

-267 TTNRDGMINITDLA
+267 TTNNDGMINITDLA

-289 YSAPQGYIMDGQ
+289 HSAPQGYIMDGQ

-309 NNQTVTIDDAYKD
+309 NDQTVTISDAYKD
-322 TLENTIKVVNEKPS
+322 TLANTIKVVNEKPN

-383 ILTDNMSEALTWESE
+383 ILTDNMSNALTWESE
-398 TEANLTIETKPNV
+398 TEANLTIETNPNV
-411 ELVKGTD
+411 KLEKGTD

-424 VNGTAGGTWTIEFT
+424 ADGTEGGTWTIEFT
-438 TEGKD
+438 TAGKE
-443 KLAASKV
+443 KLAANKV
-450 TSISVTFNTKLNSN
+450 TSISVTFNTTLNKN
-464 ATVNNKGN
+464 ATVNNTGN
-472 LNDAGLTYSNGFTS
+472 LNDAGLTYSNGFKS
-486 DDEKY
+486 DDAKY
-491 PDQPEPKDEVIKN
+491 PEQPEPKDEVIKN
-504 EASVYTFGMNV
+504 QASVYTFGMKV
-515 EKVDGKDSNVKLQGA
+515 EKVDGKNSSIKLQGA

-555 VGHYTTDENGKIHV
+555 VEHYTTDENGKIHV

-577 YLVETKAPTYSVVEN
+577 YLVETKAPTYSVTEN

-610 VAVEYVVKE
+610 VAVQYEVTT

-633 NKSVDSEKYV
+633 NKIVSEKYV
-643 GGENNSGNY
+643 GGEDDSGNY

>member
-13 SAVLALSLCAM
+13 SAALALSLCAM

-43 SLTINKYEGN
+43 SLTINKYEGDAA
-53 EAKED
+53 EED
-58 NLLDGVTFTAY
+58 KLLDGVTFTAY
-69 KVADIV
+69 KVANIV
-75 QSTTEA
+75 QSTEA

-90 VEALTNIKP
+90 VEALTKIKS

-114 TVEKALAKD
+114 TVDAALAD
-123 ADPKL
+123 GADPKL
-128 VAAGTAVTGESL
+128 IAFATATTG
-140 DASGNKIKGQA
+140 ANGIKGQA
-151 KFTNLG
+151 VFSEMP
-157 VGVYLIVETDAPSQ
+157 VGVYLIVETGAPSQ

-180 VSIPMANEDGTGWNY
+180 VSIPMANADGTGWNY
-195 NIVANPKNAA
+195 DIVANPKNAA

-309 NNQTVTIDDAYKD
+309 NDQTVTISDAYKD

-344 VDAENKD
+344 VDA
-351 VYGKATDASVGDV
+351 YGKATDASVGDV

-383 ILTDNMSEALTWESE
+383 ILTDTMSSALTWESKE
-398 TEANLTIETKPNV
+398 KANLTIETNPNV
-411 ELVKGTD
+411 VLEDTD

-424 VNGTAGGTWTIEFT
+424 ADGAEGGTWTIEFT
-438 TEGKD
+438 TAGKD
-443 KLAASKV
+443 KLAANKV

-472 LNDAGLTYSNGFTS
+472 LNDAGLTYSNGFKST
-486 DDEKY
+486 DDKY
-491 PDQPEPKDEVIKN
+491 PTQPDPKDEVIKN
-504 EASVYTFGMNV
+504 EASVYTFGMNI
-515 EKVDGKDSNVKLQGA
+515 EKVDGKDSRGKLQGA

-543 PTEAELKNNGVK
+543 PTEAELKTNGVK
-555 VGHYTTDENGKIHV
+555 VGHYTTNEYGEIHV

-577 YLVETKAPTYSVVEN
+577 YLVETKAPTYNVVEN

-610 VAVEYVVKE
+610 VAVEYEVKE

-633 NKSVDSEKYV
+633 NKIESKKYV

>member
-13 SAVLALSLCAM
+13 SAALALSLCAM

-33 TSTIDTNRTG
+33 TSTIDTSRTG
-43 SLTINKYEGN
+43 NLTINKYEGDK
-53 EAKED
+53 AED
-58 NLLDGVTFTAY
+58 DKLLDGVTFTAY

-75 QSTTEA
+75 QSTEA

-90 VEALTNIKP
+90 VEALKNIKS
-99 DIQITSE
+99 DIQITSG
-106 TKYDDIKD
+106 TKYDDIED
-114 TVEKALAKD
+114 TVEKALAKN
-123 ADPKL
+123 ANPKL
-128 VAAGTAVTGESL
+128 TAFATATTGDKGT
-140 DASGNKIKGQA
+140 KGQA
-151 KFTNLG
+151 VFNG
-157 VGVYLIVETDAPSQ
+157 MPVGVYLIVETDAPSQ

-180 VSIPMANEDGTGWNY
+180 VSIPMVNANGDGWNY
-195 NIVANPKNAA
+195 DIVANPKNAA

-219 TPDGNSSEAPLEGAK
+219 NPDGTFTEVALSGAT
-234 FYLQRKEGDE
+234 FYLQRKEGDN

-251 TVSNGNGT
+251 TVSPNNGS
-259 VDAETGLL
+259 VDASGLL
-267 TTNRDGMINITDLA
+267 TTSTDGMINITDLA

-289 YSAPQGYIMDGQ
+289 CSAPQGYIMDGQ

-309 NNQTVTIDDAYKD
+309 PDQTVTISEAYKD
-322 TLENTIKVVNEKPS
+322 TRLANTIKVVNEKPNI
-336 MEKQVKTG
+336 EKQVKTG
-344 VDAENKD
+344 VDA
-351 VYGKATDASVGDV
+351 YGKATDASVGDV

-383 ILTDNMSEALTWESE
+383 ILTDNMSQALTWKSE
-398 TEANLTIETKPNV
+398 TEANLTIETNPHVDLV
-411 ELVKGTD
+411 ENTD
-418 YTLTVP
+418 YKLTVP
-424 VNGTAGGTWTIEFT
+424 ANGTKGGTWTIDFT
-438 TEGKD
+438 TAGKD
-443 KLAASKV
+443 KLAANNV
-450 TSISVTFNTKLNSN
+450 TSISVTFNTKLNSK

-472 LNDAGLTYSNGFTS
+472 LNDAGLTYSNGFKST
-486 DDEKY
+486 DEEY
-491 PDQPEPKDEVIKN
+491 PDQPDPKDEVIKN

-515 EKVDGKDSNVKLQGA
+515 EKVDGKDSSVKLQGA
-530 EFDLYLYNGSETN
+530 EFDLYLYNGSEKN
-543 PTEAELKNNGVK
+543 PTEAELKKTGVK
-555 VGHYTTDENGKIHV
+555 VGHYTTNEYGEIHV

-577 YLVETKAPTYSVVEN
+577 YLVETKAPTYNVVEN

-602 LKEPVKVV
+602 LREPVQVV
-610 VAVEYVVKE
+610 VAVEYEVKE
-619 TTTITTDENGNVTT
+619 TTTTTTDANGNVTT
-633 NKSVDSEKYV
+633 NKIESEKYV

>member
-13 SAVLALSLCAM
+13 SAALALSLCAM
-24 PAMAEGGTI
+24 PAMANAMLPP
-33 TSTIDTNRTG
+33 STIETDREG
-43 SLTINKYEGN
+43 SLTIYKFEGN

-58 NLLDGVTFTAY
+58 KLLDGVTFTAY
-69 KVADIV
+69 QVADIE
-75 QSTTEA
+75 QPTDPTT
-81 GTTDVKMQP
+81 GTTGVEMKPVK
-90 VEALTNIKP
+90 ALTDIDP
-99 DIQITSE
+99 DIKITSE
-106 TKYDDIKD
+106 TKYTDIKE
-114 TVEKALAKD
+114 TVDAALAN
-123 ADPKL
+123 
-128 VAAGTAVTGESL
+128 GTLTAFNTATTGEN
-140 DASGNKIKGQA
+140 GTKGEA
-151 KFTNLG
+151 KFEKMP

-180 VSIPMANEDGTGWNY
+180 VSIPMVNEDGKSWNY
-195 NIVANPKNAA
+195 DIKVYPKNTA
-205 VYGGIS
+205 VYGGIN

-219 TPDGNSSEAPLEGAK
+219 NPDGTSTEVALSGAT
-234 FYLQRKEGDE
+234 FYLQRKDGDQ

-251 TVSNGNGT
+251 KVSDGNGT
-259 VDAETGLL
+259 VDGNGLL
-267 TTNRDGMINITDLA
+267 TTSADGMINITDLA

-309 NNQTVTIDDAYKD
+309 DNQTVTISDAYKD
-322 TLENTIKVVNEKPS
+322 TLPDTIKVVNEKPS

-383 ILTDNMSEALTWESE
+383 ILTDTMSSALTWESE
-398 TEANLTIETKPNV
+398 TEANLTIATNPNV
-411 ELVKGTD
+411 ALEDTD
-418 YTLTVP
+418 YILTVP
-424 VNGTAGGTWTIEFT
+424 KDGTEGGTWTIEFT
-438 TEGKD
+438 TAGKE
-443 KLAASKV
+443 KLATNKV
-450 TSISVTFNTKLNSN
+450 TSISVTFNTTLNDN
-464 ATVNNKGN
+464 ATVNKTGN
-472 LNDAGLTYSNGFTS
+472 LNDASLTYSNGFKS
-486 DDEKY
+486 NDEEY
-491 PDQPEPKDEVIKN
+491 PTQPDPKDEVIKN

-515 EKVDGKDSNVKLQGA
+515 EKVDGKDSSIKLQGA
-530 EFDLYLYNGSETN
+530 EFNLYLYNGSETN
-543 PTEAELKNNGVK
+543 PTEAELAKNGVF
-555 VGHYTTDENGKIHV
+555 VGHYTTGENGEIHV
-569 SGLKNGTY
+569 NGLKNGTY
-577 YLVETKAPTYSVVEN
+577 YLVETKAPTYNGVEN

-610 VAVEYVVKE
+610 VAVEYEVTT
-619 TTTITTDENGNVTT
+619 TTTIKTDANGNVTT
-633 NKSVDSEKYV
+633 NKIESKKYV

>member
-13 SAVLALSLCAM
+13 SAALALSLCAM

-43 SLTINKYEGN
+43 SLTINKYEGDKA
-53 EAKED
+53 EED
-58 NLLDGVTFTAY
+58 KLLDGVTFTAY

-75 QSTTEA
+75 QPTEA

-90 VEALTNIKP
+90 VEELTKINS
-99 DIQITSE
+99 DIQITSG

-114 TVEKALAKD
+114 TVDAALAD
-123 ADPKL
+123 NADPKL
-128 VAAGTAVTGESL
+128 TAFATATTG
-140 DASGNKIKGQA
+140 ANGVKGQA
-151 KFTNLG
+151 VFSEMP
-157 VGVYLIVETDAPSQ
+157 VGVYLIVETGAPSQ

-180 VSIPMANEDGTGWNY
+180 VSIPMVNANGDGWNY
-195 NIVANPKNAA
+195 DIVANPKNAA

-219 TPDGNSSEAPLEGAK
+219 NPDGSSTEAPLGGAK
-234 FYLQRKEGDE
+234 FYLQRKEGNE

-267 TTNRDGMINITDLA
+267 TTNNDGMINITDLA

-289 YSAPQGYIMDGQ
+289 HSAPQGYIMDGQ

-309 NNQTVTIDDAYKD
+309 NDQTVTISDAYKD
-322 TLENTIKVVNEKPS
+322 TLAKTIKVVNEKPN

-515 EKVDGKDSNVKLQGA
+515 EKVDGKDSNDKLQGA

-652 KVIIKNNKGFN
+652 KVIIKNNKGFD

>member
-1 MKKAKRFLTGLL
+1 MKKVKRFLTGLL
-13 SAVLALSLCAM
+13 SAALALSLCAM
-24 PAMAEGGTI
+24 PAMAADNGETI
-33 TSTIDTNRTG
+33 TSTINTAQKG
-43 SLTINKYEGN
+43 SLTINKYEGDKQDP
-53 EAKED
+53 EK
-58 NLLDGVTFTAY
+58 LLDGVTFTAY

-75 QSTTEA
+75 QSTEA

-90 VEALTNIKP
+90 VEALTKIKS

-114 TVEKALAKD
+114 TVDAALAED
-123 ADPKL
+123 ANPKL
-128 VAAGTAVTGESL
+128 TAFATATTG
-140 DASGNKIKGQA
+140 DNGITGQA
-151 KFTNLG
+151 VFSEMP
-157 VGVYLIVETDAPSQ
+157 VGVYLIVETGAPSQ

-180 VSIPMANEDGTGWNY
+180 VSIPMAKEDGTGWNY
-195 NIVANPKNAA
+195 DIVANPKNAA

-219 TPDGNSSEAPLEGAK
+219 NPDGSSTEAPLGGAK
-234 FYLQRKEGDE
+234 FYLQRKEGNE

-267 TTNRDGMINITDLA
+267 TTNNDGMINITDLA

-289 YSAPQGYIMDGQ
+289 HSAPQGYIMDGQ

-309 NNQTVTIDDAYKD
+309 NNQTVTISDAYKD
-322 TLENTIKVVNEKPS
+322 TLANTIKVVNEKPN

-383 ILTDNMSEALTWESE
+383 ILTDNMSNALTWESE
-398 TEANLTIETKPNV
+398 TEANLTIETNPNV
-411 ELVKGTD
+411 KLEKGTD

-424 VNGTAGGTWTIEFT
+424 ADGTEGGTWTIEFT
-438 TEGKD
+438 TAGKE
-443 KLAASKV
+443 KLAANKV
-450 TSISVTFNTKLNSN
+450 TSISVTFNTTLNKN
-464 ATVNNKGN
+464 ATVNNTGN
-472 LNDAGLTYSNGFTS
+472 LNDAGLTYSNGFKS
-486 DDEKY
+486 DDAKY
-491 PDQPEPKDEVIKN
+491 PEQPEPKDEVIKN
-504 EASVYTFGMNV
+504 QASVYTFGMKV
-515 EKVDGKDSNVKLQGA
+515 EKVDGKNSSIKLQGA

-577 YLVETKAPTYSVVEN
+577 YLVETKAPTYSVTEN

-610 VAVEYVVKE
+610 VAVQYEVTT

-633 NKSVDSEKYV
+633 NKIVSEKYV
-643 GGENNSGNY
+643 GGEDDSGNY

>member
-13 SAVLALSLCAM
+13 SAALALSLCAM
-24 PAMAEGGTI
+24 PAMAERRLI
-33 TSTIDTNRTG
+33 TSTIDPSIEG
-43 SLTINKYEGN
+43 SLTIHKYEGN
-53 EAKED
+53 EQDPDK
-58 NLLDGVTFTAY
+58 LLDGVTFTAY

-75 QSTTEA
+75 QSTDTTT

-90 VEALTNIKP
+90 VEALTKIKP

-106 TKYDDIKD
+106 TKYTDIKD
-114 TVEKALAKD
+114 TVDAALADD
-123 ADPKL
+123 AEPKL
-128 VAAGTAVTGESL
+128 IAFGTATTG
-140 DASGNKIKGQA
+140 APNGKGIA
-151 KFTNLG
+151 LFEHMP

-180 VSIPMANEDGTGWNY
+180 VSIPMTEADEKETYWNY
-195 NIVANPKNAA
+195 DIEVYPKNTA
-205 VYGGIS
+205 VYGGIN

-219 TPDGNSSEAPLEGAK
+219 NPDGTSTEVALSGAT
-234 FYLQRKEGDE
+234 FYLQRKDGDN

-251 TVSNGNGT
+251 TVSDGNGT
-259 VDAETGLL
+259 VDENGLL
-267 TTNRDGMINITDLA
+267 TTNADGMINITDLA

-289 YSAPQGYIMDGQ
+289 CSAPQGYIMDGQ

-309 NNQTVTIDDAYKD
+309 DNQTVTISDAYKD
-322 TLENTIKVVNEKPS
+322 TLPDTIKVVNEKPS

-383 ILTDNMSEALTWESE
+383 ILTDNMSKALTWESVE
-398 TEANLTIETKPNV
+398 KANLTIETNPKV
-411 ELVKGTD
+411 KLDKGTD
-418 YTLTVP
+418 YTLAVP
-424 VNGTAGGTWTIEFT
+424 EDGKEGGTWTIEFT
-438 TEGKD
+438 TAGKD
-443 KLAASKV
+443 KLATNNV

-472 LNDAGLTYSNGFTS
+472 LNDAGLTYSNGFNST
-486 DDEKY
+486 DDKY

-504 EASVYTFGMNV
+504 EASVYTFGMNI
-515 EKVDGKDSNVKLQGA
+515 EKVDGKDSRGKLQGA
-530 EFDLYLYNGSETN
+530 EFDLYLYKGSEEN
-543 PTEAELKNNGVK
+543 PTEADLKNPDKAVK
-555 VGHYTTDENGKIHV
+555 VGHYTTDVNGQIHV

-577 YLVETKAPTYSVVEN
+577 YLVETKAPTYHVVEN
-592 GETKT
+592 GVTKT

-610 VAVEYVVKE
+610 VAVEYEVKE

-633 NKSVDSEKYV
+633 NKIESKKYV
-643 GGENNSGNY
+643 GGEDNSGNY

-687 GVLLSLKKKNRA
+687 GVLLSLKKKNRT

>member
-13 SAVLALSLCAM
+13 SAALALSLCAM
-24 PAMAEGGTI
+24 PAMAADNGGTI
-33 TSTIDTNRTG
+33 TSTIDTNKNG

-53 EAKED
+53 EQDPDK
-58 NLLDGVTFTAY
+58 LLDGVTFTAY

-75 QSTTEA
+75 QSTEA

-90 VEALTNIKP
+90 VKALTSIDP
-99 DIQITSE
+99 AIQITSE
-106 TKYDDIKD
+106 TKYDEIKD
-114 TVEKALAKD
+114 TVEQALAED
-123 ADPKL
+123 ANPKL
-128 VAAGTAVTGESL
+128 TAFATAKTGDNGT
-140 DASGNKIKGQA
+140 KGQA
-151 KFTNLG
+151 VFNEMP

-180 VSIPMANEDGTGWNY
+180 VSIPMVKEDRTGWDY
-195 NIVANPKNAA
+195 DIVANPKNAA

-211 LKKYGKNY
+211 LKKYAKNY
-219 TPDGNSSEAPLEGAK
+219 NPDGTFSEVALSGAK
-234 FYLQRKEGDE
+234 FYLQRKEGDNWE
-244 WVTVTAP
+244 TVTAP
-251 TVSNGNGT
+251 TVSANNGS
-259 VDAETGLL
+259 VDANGLL
-267 TTNRDGMINITDLA
+267 TTSTDGMINITDLA

-301 AAYEFTIN
+301 AAYVFTIN
-309 NNQTVTIDDAYKD
+309 NDQSVTISDAYKD
-322 TLENTIKVVNEKPS
+322 TLANTIKVVNEKPN

-351 VYGKATDASVGDV
+351 VYGNATDASVGDV

-383 ILTDNMSEALTWESE
+383 ILTDNMSKALTWESE
-398 TEANLTIETKPNV
+398 TAANLTIATNPNV
-411 ELVKGTD
+411 DLVKGTD

-424 VNGTAGGTWTIEFT
+424 VDGTEGGTWTIEFT
-438 TEGKD
+438 TAGKE
-443 KLAASKV
+443 KLAANNV
-450 TSISVTFNTKLNSN
+450 TSISVTFNTKLNDK
-464 ATVNNKGN
+464 ATVNNTGN
-472 LNDAGLTYSNGFTS
+472 LNDAGLTYSNGFKS

-491 PDQPEPKDEVIKN
+491 PEQPEPKDEVIKN

-555 VGHYTTDENGKIHV
+555 VGHYTTDENGEIHV

-577 YLVETKAPTYSVVEN
+577 YLVETKAPTYSVEEN
-592 GETKT
+592 GKTKT

-610 VAVEYVVKE
+610 VAVEYEVKE
-619 TTTITTDENGNVTT
+619 TTTITTDANGNVTT
-633 NKSVDSEKYV
+633 NKIESKKYL
-643 GGENNSGNY
+643 GGENDSGNY

>member
-1 MKKAKRFLTGLL
+1 MKKVKRFLTGLL
-13 SAVLALSLCAM
+13 SAALALSLCAM

-69 KVADIV
+69 KVADIM
-75 QSTTEA
+75 QSTVA

-114 TVEKALAKD
+114 TVEKALAED

-180 VSIPMANEDGTGWNY
+180 VSIPMANADGTGWNY
-195 NIVANPKNAA
+195 DIVANPKNAA

-309 NNQTVTIDDAYKD
+309 NDQTVTISDAYKD

-344 VDAENKD
+344 VDA
-351 VYGKATDASVGDV
+351 YGKATDASVGDV

-383 ILTDNMSEALTWESE
+383 ILTDNMSKALTWESVA
-398 TEANLTIETKPNV
+398 EANLTIETNPHVDLDKD
-411 ELVKGTD
+411 TD

-424 VNGTAGGTWTIEFT
+424 EDGTEGGTWTIEFT
-438 TEGKD
+438 TAGKD
-443 KLAASKV
+443 KLAANKV

-472 LNDAGLTYSNGFTS
+472 LNDAGLTYSNGFKST
-486 DDEKY
+486 DDKY
-491 PDQPEPKDEVIKN
+491 PTQPDPKDEVIKN
-504 EASVYTFGMNV
+504 EASVYTFGMNI
-515 EKVDGKDSNVKLQGA
+515 EKVDGKDSRGKLQGA

-555 VGHYTTDENGKIHV
+555 VGHYTTDVYGEIHV

-577 YLVETKAPTYSVVEN
+577 YLVETKAPTYTVE
-592 GETKT
+592 GKT

-610 VAVEYVVKE
+610 VAVEYEVKE

-633 NKSVDSEKYV
+633 NKIESKKYV

>member
-1 MKKAKRFLTGLL
+1 MKKVKRFLTGLL
-13 SAVLALSLCAM
+13 SAALALSLCAM
-24 PAMAEGGTI
+24 PAMAADNGETI
-33 TSTIDTNRTG
+33 TSTINTAQKG
-43 SLTINKYEGN
+43 SLTINKYEGD
-53 EAKED
+53 KQD
-58 NLLDGVTFTAY
+58 PKKLLDGVTFTAY

-75 QSTTEA
+75 QSTEA

-90 VEALTNIKP
+90 VEALTKIKS

-114 TVEKALAKD
+114 TVDAALAED
-123 ADPKL
+123 ANPKL
-128 VAAGTAVTGESL
+128 TAFATATTG
-140 DASGNKIKGQA
+140 DNGITGQA
-151 KFTNLG
+151 VFSEMP
-157 VGVYLIVETDAPSQ
+157 VGVYLIVETGAPSQ

-180 VSIPMANEDGTGWNY
+180 VSIPMAKEDGTGWNY
-195 NIVANPKNAA
+195 DIVANPKNAA

-219 TPDGNSSEAPLEGAK
+219 NPDGSSTEAPLGGAK
-234 FYLQRKEGDE
+234 FYLQRKEGNE

-267 TTNRDGMINITDLA
+267 TTNNDGMINITDLA

-289 YSAPQGYIMDGQ
+289 HSAPQGYIMDGQ

-309 NNQTVTIDDAYKD
+309 NDQTVTIRDAYKD
-322 TLENTIKVVNEKPS
+322 TLANTIKVVNEKPN

-383 ILTDNMSEALTWESE
+383 ILTDNMSNALTWESE
-398 TEANLTIETKPNV
+398 TEANLTIETNPNV
-411 ELVKGTD
+411 KLEKGTD

-424 VNGTAGGTWTIEFT
+424 ADGTEGGTWTIEFT
-438 TEGKD
+438 TAGKE
-443 KLAASKV
+443 KLAANKV
-450 TSISVTFNTKLNSN
+450 TSISVTFNTTLNKN
-464 ATVNNKGN
+464 ATVNNTGN
-472 LNDAGLTYSNGFTS
+472 LNDAGLTYSNGFKS
-486 DDEKY
+486 DDAKY
-491 PDQPEPKDEVIKN
+491 PEQPEPKDEVIKN
-504 EASVYTFGMNV
+504 QASVYTFGMKV
-515 EKVDGKDSNVKLQGA
+515 EKVDGKNSSIKLQGA

-555 VGHYTTDENGKIHV
+555 VGHYTTDENGKIPV

-577 YLVETKAPTYSVVEN
+577 YLVETKAPTYSVTEN

-610 VAVEYVVKE
+610 VAVQYEVTT

-633 NKSVDSEKYV
+633 NKIVSEKYV
-643 GGENNSGNY
+643 GGEDDSGNY

>member
-13 SAVLALSLCAM
+13 SAALALSLCAM
-24 PAMAEGGTI
+24 PAMAAEGGTI
-33 TSTIDTNRTG
+33 TSTINTAQKG
-43 SLTINKYEGN
+43 SLTINKYEGDKA
-53 EAKED
+53 EED
-58 NLLDGVTFTAY
+58 KLLDGVTFTAY
-69 KVADIV
+69 KVANIV
-75 QSTTEA
+75 QSTEA

-90 VEALTNIKP
+90 VEALTSIKP

-106 TKYDDIKD
+106 TKYDNIKD
-114 TVEKALAKD
+114 TVDAALAND

-128 VAAGTAVTGESL
+128 TAFATATTG
-140 DASGNKIKGQA
+140 ANGIKGQA
-151 KFTNLG
+151 VFSEMP
-157 VGVYLIVETDAPSQ
+157 VGVYLIVETGAPSQ

-180 VSIPMANEDGTGWNY
+180 VSIPMANADGTDWNY
-195 NIVANPKNAA
+195 DIVANPKNAA

-219 TPDGNSSEAPLEGAK
+219 NPDGTFSEVALSGAT
-234 FYLQRKEGDE
+234 FYLQRQEGDN

-251 TVSNGNGT
+251 TVSANNGS
-259 VDAETGLL
+259 VDASGLL
-267 TTNRDGMINITDLA
+267 TTSTEGMINITDLA

-289 YSAPQGYIMDGQ
+289 HSAPQGYIMDGQ
-301 AAYEFTIN
+301 AAYVFTIN
-309 NNQTVTIDDAYKD
+309 NDQTVTINDAYKD
-322 TLENTIKVVNEKPS
+322 TLANTIKVVNEKPS

-344 VDAENKD
+344 VDT
-351 VYGKATDASVGDV
+351 YGKATDASVGDV

-383 ILTDNMSEALTWESE
+383 ILTDNMSKALTWESVE
-398 TEANLTIETKPNV
+398 KANLTIETNPNV
-411 ELVKGTD
+411 VLEDTD

-424 VNGTAGGTWTIEFT
+424 ADGTEGGTWTIEFT
-438 TEGKD
+438 TAGKE
-443 KLAASKV
+443 KLATNKV
-450 TSISVTFNTKLNSN
+450 TSISVTFNTTLNKN
-464 ATVNNKGN
+464 AEVNKTGN
-472 LNDAGLTYSNGFTS
+472 LNDASLTYSNGFKS
-486 DDEKY
+486 NDEEY
-491 PDQPEPKDEVIKN
+491 PTQPEPKDEVIKN
-504 EASVYTFGMNV
+504 EASVYTFGMNI
-515 EKVDGKDSNVKLQGA
+515 EKVDGKDSRGKLQGA

-543 PTEAELKNNGVK
+543 PTEAELKKNGVK
-555 VGHYTTDENGKIHV
+555 VGNYTTDVNGQIHV
-569 SGLKNGTY
+569 SGLENGTY
-577 YLVETKAPTYSVVEN
+577 YLVETKAPTYHVVEN
-592 GETKT
+592 GVTKT

-610 VAVEYVVKE
+610 VAVEYEVKE

-633 NKSVDSEKYV
+633 NKIESKKYV
-643 GGENNSGNY
+643 GGEDNSGNY

>member
-13 SAVLALSLCAM
+13 SAALALSLCAM

-43 SLTINKYEGN
+43 SLTINKYEGDK
-53 EAKED
+53 AED
-58 NLLDGVTFTAY
+58 DKLLDGVTFTAY
-69 KVADIV
+69 KVANIV
-75 QSTTEA
+75 QSTVA
-81 GTTDVKMQP
+81 GTTDVKMEP

-106 TKYDDIKD
+106 TKYDEIEN

-128 VAAGTAVTGESL
+128 IAFATATTG
-140 DASGNKIKGQA
+140 DNGIKGQA
-151 KFTNLG
+151 VFSEMP
-157 VGVYLIVETDAPSQ
+157 VGVYLIVETGAPSQ

-180 VSIPMANEDGTGWNY
+180 VSIPMANADGTGWNY
-195 NIVANPKNAA
+195 DIVANPKNAA

-219 TPDGNSSEAPLEGAK
+219 NPDGSSSEVPLEGAK

-251 TVSNGNGT
+251 TVSADNGS
-259 VDAETGLL
+259 VDANTGLL
-267 TTNRDGMINITDLA
+267 TTSKQGMINITDLA

-289 YSAPQGYIMDGQ
+289 YCAPQGYIMDGQ

-309 NNQTVTIDDAYKD
+309 DDQTVTISDAYKD
-322 TLENTIKVVNEKPS
+322 TTLKDTIKVVNEKPS

-344 VDAENKD
+344 VDT
-351 VYGKATDASVGDV
+351 YGKATDASVGDV

-398 TEANLTIETKPNV
+398 TEANLTIETKPHV
-411 ELVKGTD
+411 DLVKDTD

-424 VNGTAGGTWTIEFT
+424 KNGTEGGTWTIEFT
-438 TEGKD
+438 AVGKE

-450 TSISVTFNTKLNSN
+450 TSISVTFNTKLNSK

-472 LNDAGLTYSNGFTS
+472 LNDAGLTYSNGFKST
-486 DDEKY
+486 DEKY

-504 EASVYTFGMNV
+504 EASVYTFGMNI
-515 EKVDGKDSNVKLQGA
+515 EKVDGKDSRGKLQGA

-543 PTEAELKNNGVK
+543 PTEAELKTNGVK
-555 VGHYTTDENGKIHV
+555 VGHYTTNEFGEIHV

-577 YLVETKAPTYSVVEN
+577 YLVETKAPTYHVVEN
-592 GETKT
+592 GVTKT

-602 LKEPVKVV
+602 LKEPVKVD

-619 TTTITTDENGNVTT
+619 TTTITTDEHGNVTT
-633 NKSVDSEKYV
+633 NKKIESEKYV
-643 GGENNSGNY
+643 GGENDSGNY
-652 KVIIKNNKGFN
+652 KVIVKNNKGFD

>member
-1 MKKAKRFLTGLL
+1 MKKVKRFLTGLL

-24 PAMAEGGTI
+24 PAMAERRLI
-33 TSTIDTNRTG
+33 TSTINPSIPG
-43 SLTINKYEGN
+43 SLTIHKYEGN
-53 EAKED
+53 EQDPNK
-58 NLLDGVTFTAY
+58 LLDGVTFTAY

-75 QSTTEA
+75 QSTDTTT

-90 VEALTNIKP
+90 VEALTKIKP

-106 TKYDDIKD
+106 TKYENIKD
-114 TVEKALAKD
+114 TVDAALADD
-123 ADPKL
+123 ANPKL
-128 VAAGTAVTGESL
+128 TAFGTATTG
-140 DASGNKIKGQA
+140 APNGKGIA
-151 KFTNLG
+151 LFEHMP

-180 VSIPMANEDGTGWNY
+180 VSIPMTEADEEETYWNY
-195 NIVANPKNAA
+195 DIEVYPKNTA
-205 VYGGIS
+205 VYGGIN

-219 TPDGNSSEAPLEGAK
+219 NPDGTSTEVALSGAT
-234 FYLQRKEGDE
+234 FYLQRKDGDQ
-244 WVTVTAP
+244 WLTVTAP
-251 TVSNGNGT
+251 KVSDGNGT
-259 VDAETGLL
+259 VDGNGLL
-267 TTNRDGMINITDLA
+267 TTSADGMINITDLA

-309 NNQTVTIDDAYKD
+309 DNQTVTISDAYKD
-322 TLENTIKVVNEKPS
+322 TLPDTIKVVNEKPS

-383 ILTDNMSEALTWESE
+383 ILTDNMSKALTWESVE
-398 TEANLTIETKPNV
+398 KANLTIETNPHVDLV
-411 ELVKGTD
+411 ENTD

-424 VNGTAGGTWTIEFT
+424 AKGAEGGTWTIEFT
-438 TEGKD
+438 TAGKD

-472 LNDAGLTYSNGFTS
+472 LNDASLTYSNGFKG
-486 DDEKY
+486 EGY
-491 PDQPEPKDEVIKN
+491 PTQPEPKDEVIKN
-504 EASVYTFGMNV
+504 EASVYTFGMNI
-515 EKVDGKDSNVKLQGA
+515 EKVDGKDSRGKLQGA
-530 EFDLYLYNGSETN
+530 EFDLYLYKGSEEN
-543 PTEAELKNNGVK
+543 PTEADLKNPDKAVK
-555 VGHYTTDENGKIHV
+555 VGHYTTDVNGEINV
-569 SGLKNGTY
+569 TGLKNGTY
-577 YLVETKAPTYSVVEN
+577 YLVETKAPTYTVE
-592 GETKT
+592 GKT

-610 VAVEYVVKE
+610 VNVQYEVTT
-619 TTTITTDENGNVTT
+619 TTTIKTDANGNVTT
-633 NKSVDSEKYV
+633 NKIESKKYV

-652 KVIIKNNKGFN
+652 KVIIKNNKGFD

>member
-13 SAVLALSLCAM
+13 SAALALSLCAM
-24 PAMAEGGTI
+24 PAMAADNGETI
-33 TSTIDTNRTG
+33 TSTINTAQKG

-53 EAKED
+53 AVDED
-58 NLLDGVTFTAY
+58 KLLDGVTFTAY

-75 QSTTEA
+75 QSTEA

-90 VEALTNIKP
+90 VEELTSIKP

-106 TKYDDIKD
+106 TKYDEIQD
-114 TVEKALAKD
+114 TVEKALAED

-128 VAAGTAVTGESL
+128 TAFDTATTGANGT
-140 DASGNKIKGQA
+140 KGQA
-151 KFTNLG
+151 VFSG
-157 VGVYLIVETDAPSQ
+157 MPVGVYLIVETDAPSQ

-180 VSIPMANEDGTGWNY
+180 VSIPMANADGTGWNY
-195 NIVANPKNAA
+195 DIVANPKNAA
-205 VYGGIS
+205 VYGGIN
-211 LKKYGKNY
+211 LKKYGRNY
-219 TPDGNSSEAPLEGAK
+219 KPDGTSTEVALSGAK
-234 FYLQRKEGDE
+234 FYLQRKEGDN
-244 WVTVTAP
+244 WVTVTTP
-251 TVSNGNGT
+251 KVSDGNGT
-259 VDAETGLL
+259 VDENGLL
-267 TTNRDGMINITDLA
+267 TTNADGMINITDLA

-309 NNQTVTIDDAYKD
+309 NDQTVTISDAYKD
-322 TLENTIKVVNEKPS
+322 TLANTIKVVNEKPN

-344 VDAENKD
+344 VDTENKD

-383 ILTDNMSEALTWESE
+383 ILTDNMSNALTWESV
-398 TEANLTIETKPNV
+398 TEANLTIKTNPDV
-411 ELVKGTD
+411 ELVKDTD

-424 VNGTAGGTWTIEFT
+424 KDGTEGGTWTIEFT
-438 TEGKD
+438 TAGKE
-443 KLAASKV
+443 KLAANKV
-450 TSISVTFNTKLNSN
+450 ISISVTFNTKLNSN
-464 ATVNNKGN
+464 ATVNNTGN
-472 LNDAGLTYSNGFTS
+472 LNDAGLTYSNGFKS
-486 DDEKY
+486 DDAKY
-491 PDQPEPKDEVIKN
+491 PEQPEPKDEVIKN
-504 EASVYTFGMNV
+504 QASVYTFGMKV
-515 EKVDGKDSNVKLQGA
+515 EKVDGKNSSIKLQGA

-543 PTEAELKNNGVK
+543 PTEAELKNNGHC
-555 VGHYTTDENGKIHV
+555 VGHYTTDKEGKIHV

-577 YLVETKAPTYSVVEN
+577 YLVETKAPTYTVVEN

-610 VAVEYVVKE
+610 VAVEYEV
-619 TTTITTDENGNVTT
+619 TTNTTITTDANGNVTT
-633 NKSVDSEKYV
+633 NKIVSEKYV
-643 GGENNSGNY
+643 GGEDDSGNY

>member
-13 SAVLALSLCAM
+13 SAALALSLCAM

-33 TSTIDTNRTG
+33 TSTIDTNKTG
-43 SLTINKYEGN
+43 SLTINKYEGDAAN
-53 EAKED
+53 PDK
-58 NLLDGVTFTAY
+58 LLDGVTFTAY

-75 QSTTEA
+75 QSTEA

-90 VEALTNIKP
+90 VKALTSIKS

-106 TKYDDIKD
+106 TKYDDIKE
-114 TVEKALAKD
+114 TVEKALAEG
-123 ADPKL
+123 ANPKL
-128 VAAGTAVTGESL
+128 TAFATAKTGDE
-140 DASGNKIKGQA
+140 GVKGQA
-151 KFTNLG
+151 KFSNMP

-180 VSIPMANEDGTGWNY
+180 VSIPMANADGTGWNY
-195 NIVANPKNAA
+195 DIVANPKNAA

-219 TPDGNSSEAPLEGAK
+219 NPDGTSTEVALAGAT
-234 FYLQRKEGDE
+234 FYLQRKEGDD

-251 TVSNGNGT
+251 KVSANNGS
-259 VDAETGLL
+259 VDENGLL
-267 TTNRDGMINITDLA
+267 TTSADGMINITDLA

-301 AAYEFTIN
+301 AAYVFTIN
-309 NNQTVTIDDAYKD
+309 DNQTVTINDAYKD
-322 TLENTIKVVNEKPS
+322 TLANTIKVVNEKPD

-351 VYGKATDASVGDV
+351 VYGNATDASVGDV

-383 ILTDNMSEALTWESE
+383 ILTDNMSNALTWESE
-398 TEANLTIETKPNV
+398 AKANLTIETKPNV
-411 ELVKGTD
+411 ELVKDTD
-418 YTLTVP
+418 YILTVP
-424 VNGTAGGTWTIEFT
+424 ADGTEGGTWTIEFT
-438 TEGKD
+438 AAGKE
-443 KLAASKV
+443 KLAANNV

-472 LNDAGLTYSNGFTS
+472 LNDAGLTYSNGFKS

-515 EKVDGKDSNVKLQGA
+515 EKVDGKDSNIKLQGA
-530 EFDLYLYNGSETN
+530 EFDLYLYNGTEAN

-555 VGHYTTDENGKIHV
+555 VGNYTTDKDGKIHV

-577 YLVETKAPTYSVVEN
+577 YLVETKAPTYTVVEN
-592 GETKT
+592 GESKT

-602 LKEPVKVV
+602 LKEPVKVDV
-610 VAVEYVVKE
+610 EVEYVVKK
-619 TTTITTDENGNVTT
+619 TTTTKTDANGNVTT
-633 NKSVDSEKYV
+633 NEIESTTYV

-652 KVIIKNNKGFN
+652 KVIIKNNKGFD

>member
-13 SAVLALSLCAM
+13 SAALALSLCAM
-24 PAMAEGGTI
+24 PAMAAEGGTI

-43 SLTINKYEGN
+43 SLTINKYEGDK
-53 EAKED
+53 AED
-58 NLLDGVTFTAY
+58 DKLLDGVTFTAY
-69 KVADIV
+69 KVANIV
-75 QSTTEA
+75 QSTVA
-81 GTTDVKMQP
+81 DTTDVKMEP

-106 TKYDDIKD
+106 TKYDEIKN
-114 TVEKALAKD
+114 TVEKALADD

-128 VAAGTAVTGESL
+128 TAFATATTG
-140 DASGNKIKGQA
+140 DNGIKGQA
-151 KFTNLG
+151 VFSEMP

-180 VSIPMANEDGTGWNY
+180 VSIPMANADGTGWNY
-195 NIVANPKNAA
+195 DIVANPKNAA

-219 TPDGNSSEAPLEGAK
+219 NPDGSSTEVPLEGAQ

-244 WVTVTAP
+244 WVTVKAP
-251 TVSNGNGT
+251 TVSADNGS
-259 VDAETGLL
+259 VDAKTGLL
-267 TTNRDGMINITDLA
+267 TTSKQGMINITDLA

-309 NNQTVTIDDAYKD
+309 DNQTVTISDAYKD
-322 TLENTIKVVNEKPS
+322 TTLKDTIKVVNEKPS

-344 VDAENKD
+344 VDT
-351 VYGKATDASVGDV
+351 YGKATDASVGDA

-383 ILTDNMSEALTWESE
+383 ILTDTMSSALTWESVE
-398 TEANLTIETKPNV
+398 KANLTIETNPHV
-411 ELVKGTD
+411 DLVKDTD

-424 VNGTAGGTWTIEFT
+424 KNGAEGGTWTIEFT
-438 TEGKD
+438 TAGKD
-443 KLAASKV
+443 KLAANNV

-472 LNDAGLTYSNGFTS
+472 LNDAGLTYSNGFKST
-486 DDEKY
+486 DEKY

-504 EASVYTFGMNV
+504 EASVYTFGMNI
-515 EKVDGKDSNVKLQGA
+515 EKVDGKDSRGKLQGA

-543 PTEAELKNNGVK
+543 PTEAELKNHGK
-555 VGHYTTDENGKIHV
+555 LVGHYTTDVNGQIHV
-569 SGLKNGTY
+569 SGLENGTY
-577 YLVETKAPTYSVVEN
+577 YLVETKAPTYNVEEN
-592 GETKT
+592 GKIKT

-602 LKEPVKVV
+602 LKEPVKVDV
-610 VAVEYVVKE
+610 EVEYVVKE
-619 TTTITTDENGNVTT
+619 TTTITTDEHGNVTT
-633 NKSVDSEKYV
+633 NKKIESEKYV
-643 GGENNSGNY
+643 GGENDSGNY
-652 KVIIKNNKGFN
+652 KVIVKNNKGFN

>member
-13 SAVLALSLCAM
+13 SAALALSLCAM
-24 PAMAEGGTI
+24 PAMAVSIPI
-33 TSTIDTNRTG
+33 TSTIDTKREG
-43 SLTINKYEGN
+43 SLTINKYEGDA
-53 EAKED
+53 AKEE

-69 KVADIV
+69 QVADIV
-75 QSTTEA
+75 QSTEA

-90 VEALTNIKP
+90 VEALTNIKS
-99 DIQITSE
+99 DIQITSG

-114 TVEKALAKD
+114 TVDAALAD
-123 ADPKL
+123 NADPKL
-128 VAAGTAVTGESL
+128 TAFATATTG
-140 DASGNKIKGQA
+140 ANGVKGQA
-151 KFTNLG
+151 VFSEMP
-157 VGVYLIVETDAPSQ
+157 VGVYLIVETGAPSQ

-180 VSIPMANEDGTGWNY
+180 VSIPMVNANGDGWNY
-195 NIVANPKNAA
+195 DIVANPKNAA

-219 TPDGNSSEAPLEGAK
+219 NPDGSSTEAPLGGAK
-234 FYLQRKEGDE
+234 FYLQRKEGNE

-267 TTNRDGMINITDLA
+267 TTNNDGMINITDLA

-309 NNQTVTIDDAYKD
+309 NDQTVTIDDAYKD
-322 TLENTIKVVNEKPS
+322 TLENTIKVVNEKPNI
-336 MEKQVKTG
+336 EKQVKTG
-344 VDAENKD
+344 VDADNKD
-351 VYGKATDASVGDV
+351 VYGKATDASVDDV

-377 NKLAKY
+377 DKLAKY
-383 ILTDNMSEALTWESE
+383 ILTDTMSSALTWESKE
-398 TEANLTIETKPNV
+398 KANLTIETNPNV
-411 ELVKGTD
+411 VLEDTD

-424 VNGTAGGTWTIEFT
+424 ADGAEGGTWTIEFT
-438 TEGKD
+438 PAGKE
-443 KLAASKV
+443 KLAARKV
-450 TSISVTFNTKLNSN
+450 TTISVTFNTKLNKN
-464 ATVNNKGN
+464 AKVNKEGN
-472 LNDAGLTYSNGFTS
+472 LNDASLTYSNGFKG
-486 DDEKY
+486 EGY
-491 PDQPEPKDEVIKN
+491 PTQPDPKDEVIKN

-515 EKVDGKDSNVKLQGA
+515 EKVDGKDSSVKLQGA
-530 EFDLYLYNGSETN
+530 EFDLYRYDLDIGSN
-543 PTEAELKNNGVK
+543 KVTEAELIGNGHY
-555 VGHYTTDENGKIHV
+555 VGHYVTDKNGEIHV
-569 SGLKNGTY
+569 NGLKNGTY
-577 YLVETKAPTYSVVEN
+577 YLVETKAPTYTVE
-592 GETKT
+592 GKT

-610 VAVEYVVKE
+610 VNVQYEVD
-619 TTTITTDENGNVTT
+619 TTTTTDANGNVTT
-633 NKSVDSEKYV
+633 IVSKKYL
-643 GGENNSGNY
+643 GGENNSGEY

-687 GVLLSLKKKNRA
+687 GVLLSLKKKNRT

>member
-13 SAVLALSLCAM
+13 SAALALSLCAM

-43 SLTINKYEGN
+43 SLTINKYEGDKA
-53 EAKED
+53 EED
-58 NLLDGVTFTAY
+58 KLLDGVTFTAY

-75 QSTTEA
+75 QPTEA

-90 VEALTNIKP
+90 VEALTKINS

-114 TVEKALAKD
+114 TVDAALAD
-123 ADPKL
+123 NADPKL
-128 VAAGTAVTGESL
+128 TAFATATTGAN
-140 DASGNKIKGQA
+140 DVKGQA
-151 KFTNLG
+151 VFSEMP
-157 VGVYLIVETDAPSQ
+157 VGVYLIVETGAPSQ

-180 VSIPMANEDGTGWNY
+180 VSIPMVNANGDGWNY
-195 NIVANPKNAA
+195 DIVANPKNAA

-219 TPDGNSSEAPLEGAK
+219 NPDGSSTEAPLGGAK
-234 FYLQRKEGDE
+234 FYLQRKEGNE

-267 TTNRDGMINITDLA
+267 TTNNDGMINITDLA

-309 NNQTVTIDDAYKD
+309 NDQTVTISDAYKD

-344 VDAENKD
+344 VDA
-351 VYGKATDASVGDV
+351 YGKATDASVGDV

-383 ILTDNMSEALTWESE
+383 ILTDTMSKALTWESVE
-398 TEANLTIETKPNV
+398 KANLTIETNPHV
-411 ELVKGTD
+411 VLEDTD

-424 VNGTAGGTWTIEFT
+424 ADGTEGGTWTIEFT
-438 TEGKD
+438 TAGKN

-450 TSISVTFNTKLNSN
+450 TSISVTFNTRLNKN

-472 LNDAGLTYSNGFTS
+472 LNDASLTYSNGFKS
-486 DDEKY
+486 NDEEY
-491 PDQPEPKDEVIKN
+491 PTQPDPKDEVIKN
-504 EASVYTFGMNV
+504 EASVYTFGMNI
-515 EKVDGKDSNVKLQGA
+515 EKVDGKDSRGKLQGA
-530 EFDLYLYNGSETN
+530 EFDLYLYKGSEEN
-543 PTEAELKNNGVK
+543 PTEADLKNPDKAVK
-555 VGHYTTDENGKIHV
+555 VGHYTTDVYGEIHV

-577 YLVETKAPTYSVVEN
+577 YLVETKAPTYNVVEN

-610 VAVEYVVKE
+610 VAVQYEVTT
-619 TTTITTDENGNVTT
+619 TTTIKTDANGNVTT
-633 NKSVDSEKYV
+633 NKIESKKYV
-643 GGENNSGNY
+643 GGENDSGNY